1 MNWLRTLAIAVLIL
15 LIVPVLVLLY
25 EGLGPMS
32 TPRGYEY
39 DLFRSIALTIL
50 GSGIAV
56 LVSVALYTPLAYYFA
71 RNENRVMQTLA
82 DIPASIP
89 HPIVGIA
96 LLVLVSPLTPLGRF
110 LVGMGFDLFNTLTGY
125 VICLVIV
132 TAPIYIKAIQP
143 FFQSMNRSHENY
155 AAGLGATPFRTFLSI
170 VLPSSGRGILSASL
184 IALSRGMS
192 EYGSIAIIAYQLL
205 QRPFYGVSPSAV
217 YIVTEYIGGDLS
229 AAVTSSAILIIISI
243 LIMIPLRFIE
253 RPIKRSGNTALL
265 HA

>member
-1 MNWLRTLAIAVLIL
+1 MNWLRTIAIFVLIL
-15 LIVPVLVLLY
+15 LIIPVLVLLY

-32 TPRGYEY
+32 TPSGYEY
-39 DLFRSIALTIL
+39 SLFRSIALTVI

-56 LVSVALYTPLAYYFA
+56 VISVVLYTPLAYFFA

-96 LLVLVSPLTPLGRF
+96 LLVMVSPLTPVGRF
-110 LVGMGFDLFNTLTGY
+110 LVGIGFDLFNTLTGY

-132 TAPIYIKAIQP
+132 TAPIYIKAMQP
-143 FFQSMNRSHENY
+143 FFQSMNRAHETY
-155 AAGLGATPFRTFLSI
+155 AAGLGASPFKTFISI
-170 VLPSSGRGILSASL
+170 VLPSSARGMLSASL

-205 QRPFYGVSPSAV
+205 QRPFFGVSPSAV
-217 YIVTEYIGGDLS
+217 YIVNEYIGGDLS
-229 AAVTSSAILIIISI
+229 AAVTSSAILIIVSI

-253 RPIKRSGNTALL
+253 RPPIRSEKPALVQS
-265 HA
+265 